1 MDASLSVIS
10 TVTVIVTRIAISLSL
25 HCASTLEVSVVEP
38 PCGDQFRRVVTV
50 PHPGDLHRPVR
61 GVTLVQCRDELVPG
75 RVGRNGDDLHFL
87 SRTPGERVESVLGL
101 HRVAAHLPLH
111 RGGGDGELFERLHA
125 LLPERDADA
134 VPDGQFLY
142 RLEHFPVPFRGNP
155 SRSGSGAAKETTD
168 LGRVRK
174 DTSTSVRLSASPW
187 WTQRLWEG

>member
-1 MDASLSVIS
+1 
-10 TVTVIVTRIAISLSL
+10 
-25 HCASTLEVSVVEP
+25 
-38 PCGDQFRRVVTV
+38 
-50 PHPGDLHRPVR
+50 
-61 GVTLVQCRDELVPG
+61 QCRDEFVPG

-111 RGGGDGELFERLHA
+111 RAGGDGELFERLHA

-142 RLEHFPVPFRGNP
+142 RLAHFPVPFRGNP

-187 WTQRLWEG
+187 WTQRLWEGWRMGRPSYRRLRPFDRSL